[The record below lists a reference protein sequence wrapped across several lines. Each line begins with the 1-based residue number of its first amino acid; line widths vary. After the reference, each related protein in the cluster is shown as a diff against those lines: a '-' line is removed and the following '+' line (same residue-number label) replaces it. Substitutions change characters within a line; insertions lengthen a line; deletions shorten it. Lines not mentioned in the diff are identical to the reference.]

1 MHRPS
6 LEIAAGWCQNCQNH
20 CFGGNKH
27 PLASYIQLHPATLTF
42 HGEET
47 AKKHR
52 WAVPGTVLRC
62 EYFGHMLLGWW
73 FTLFKQPRPRCFE
86 STCSVM
92 SDPSFCSCRREELRY
107 SFEYMYPDFF
117 DACPHRWEGTHH
129 SKFLH
134 KEWCGEES
142 ISKRAWD
149 IEQQISAS
157 LLPHISNKWSFSS
170 MKTCECWWSYIT
182 SQLTSI
188 V

>member
-1 MHRPS
+1 M
-6 LEIAAGWCQNCQNH
+6 
-20 CFGGNKH
+20 
-27 PLASYIQLHPATLTF
+27 TF
-42 HGEET
+42 EET
-47 AKKHR
+47 AIYIELYREHR
-52 WAVPGTVLRC
+52 WAVPGDSAKVRVLWAHAAWIR
-62 EYFGHMLLGWW
+62 WW
-73 FTLFKQPRPRCFE
+73 FTLFKQPRP
-86 STCSVM
+86 
-92 SDPSFCSCRREELRY
+92 DPSFCSCRREELRY

-117 DACPHRWEGTHH
+117 DACPHRWEGKYH
-129 SKFLH
+129 SKFLQ

-182 SQLTSI
+182 SQLTPI